1 MSLPENSNPYEAPRA
16 DLRAVGVRSG
26 QQADVRQ
33 VAVAQ
38 KVILV
43 CILIQIVNMIFQLTV
58 ALGKLPIPQE
68 ALMAASIVSLIT
80 SVVSAVYVFI
90 LAIRVYNTGLGI
102 LFGILALVP
111 CAGLVVLLVVNAKA
125 TGILQANGH
134 KVGLMGA
141 DLSTI
146 PVS

>member
-1 MSLPENSNPYEAPRA
+1 MSLPENPYEAPRA

-26 QQADVRQ
+26 QRADVRQ

-43 CILIQIVNMIFQLTV
+43 CILIQIVNIVLQLV
-58 ALGKLPIPQE
+58 VVLGKLPIPQE

-102 LFGILALVP
+102 LFGVLALVP
-111 CAGLVVLLVVNAKA
+111 CAGLIVLLVVNAKA

>member
-1 MSLPENSNPYEAPRA
+1 MSLSENPYEAPRA
-16 DLRAVGVRSG
+16 DLRAVGRAERSAG
-26 QQADVRQ
+26 RCAAGRGSHL
-33 VAVAQ
+33 Q

-43 CILIQIVNMIFQLTV
+43 CILIQIVNIVFQMAV
-58 ALGKLPIPQE
+58 AIGKLPIPQA

-90 LAIRVYNTGLGI
+90 LAIRIYNTGLGI
-102 LFGILALVP
+102 LFGLLALVP
-111 CAGLVVLLVVNAKA
+111 CAGLIVLLVVNAKA

-146 PVS
+146 PAS